1 MFETICE
8 FALFPHL
15 RHVISTRD
23 GGVSEGNLG
32 TLNLG
37 YHVAD
42 DPVAVSENRRRLG
55 HAVGYDPSTL
65 IAAQQ
70 VHGTAISWVSH
81 NDCGRGAFA
90 WDTALPNT
98 DGLIVSEA
106 NVPVTIQVAD
116 CAPVLIADPVRH
128 VLAVVHA
135 GWRGAL
141 GGIASAAVRQMI
153 EHSGTTP
160 SDLLVGIGPTLC
172 PDCFEIGPEVAVQVR
187 HAFGADTFA
196 RINGTAHLD
205 IRAMIAADL
214 ATVGVG
220 ARQVVGHEA
229 CTRCQNQR
237 FFSHRG
243 QHGNAGRFALVAWW
257 ES

>member
-42 DPVAVSENRRRLG
+42 DLAAVSENRRRLG

-70 VHGTAISWVSH
+70 VHGTTISWVSH

-141 GGIASAAVRQMI
+141 GGIASTAVRQMI

-160 SDLLVGIGPTLC
+160 ADLLVGIGPTLC
-172 PDCFEIGPEVAVQVR
+172 PDCFEIGPEVAVQVQGYYHRNKLLRMLPWSEIVGTPGYDDR
-187 HAFGADTFA
+187 HIKGSKIGPDQQVCSSFTCG
-196 RINGTAHLD
+196 
-205 IRAMIAADL
+205 IR
-214 ATVGVG
+214 
-220 ARQVVGHEA
+220 VVGIQ
-229 CTRCQNQR
+229 RCVLIEITCLSQR
-237 FFSHRG
+237 AI
-243 QHGNAGRFALVAWW
+243 NLVC
-257 ES
+257 